1 VGGGSVTA
9 VRILESDPATG
20 SAVAN
25 ANGQGPAKPDQAL
38 INALAELLLAD
49 LLRNGRKKA

>member
-1 VGGGSVTA
+1 VTA